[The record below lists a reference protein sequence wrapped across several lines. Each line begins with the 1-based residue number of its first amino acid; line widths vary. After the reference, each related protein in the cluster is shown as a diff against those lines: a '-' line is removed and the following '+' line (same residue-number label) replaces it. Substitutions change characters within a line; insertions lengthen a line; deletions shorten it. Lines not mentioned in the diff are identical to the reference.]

1 MPKYLV
7 NLDLNQNQLVKARIE
22 NLASAPGSPVT
33 GQMYYNTSNNTLNFY
48 NGTSWINLAE
58 GDIESVVAGT
68 GLSGGGVQGDVTLN
82 IADTSVTA
90 NSYGSAT
97 AIPTYTVD
105 AQGRLTAAADVNIA
119 IPNTQITDFQEAVED
134 VAGALISG
142 TANEVS
148 VTYTDGSGTLVVG
161 LPDDVTIGQHLTVT
175 GNLTVNGT
183 TTEVNSTTLTV
194 DDKNIELGSTAS
206 PSDTTADG
214 GGITLKG
221 TSDKTILWENDTD
234 SWDFNQN
241 LNIESG
247 YAYRINDTSVLNA
260 TTLGSSVV
268 NSSLTTLGTIS
279 SGVWA
284 ATDVA
289 VAHGGT
295 GASSAADARANLGIV
310 EKVTATIGDGSA
322 TSFAITHNRST
333 TDVTVEV
340 YDASSNDT
348 VFANVNRNSTS
359 QVTVSFASA
368 PATNAYKVV
377 VIG

>member
-7 NLDLNQNQLVKARIE
+7 NLDLNQNQLIKPRIE
-22 NLASAPGSPVT
+22 NLASAPSSPVT

-58 GDIESVVAGT
+58 GDIESVTAGT

-97 AIPTYTVD
+97 AIPTFTVD

-119 IPNTQITDFQEAVED
+119 IPNSQITDFQEAVED

-183 TTEVNSTTLTV
+183 TTTVNSTTITV
-194 DDKNIELGSTAS
+194 DDKNLELGSVDT

-221 TSDKTILWENDTD
+221 ATDKTILWENDTD

-260 TTLGSSVV
+260 TTLGSTVV
-268 NSSLTTLGTIS
+268 NSSLTTVGTIA
-279 SGVWA
+279 SGTWA

-295 GASSAADARANLGIV
+295 GASSAGDARANLGV
-310 EKVTATIGDGSA
+310 MEKVTETIGDGSA

-333 TDVTVEV
+333 TDVVVEV
-340 YDASSNDT
+340 YDASTNDT
-348 VFANVNRNSTS
+348 VFANVTRNSTS

>member
-7 NLDLNQNQLVKARIE
+7 NLDLNQNQLIKPRIE
-22 NLASAPGSPVT
+22 NLASAPSTPVT
-33 GQMYYNTSNNTLNFY
+33 GQMYYNTTNNTLNFY
-48 NGTSWINLAE
+48 NGSSWINLAE
-58 GDIESVVAGT
+58 GDIESVTAGT
-68 GLSGGGVQGDVTLN
+68 GLSGGGVQGDVTIN

-97 AIPTYTVD
+97 AVPTYTVD

-119 IPNTQITDFQEAVED
+119 IPNTQVTDFQEAVED

-142 TANEVS
+142 TADEVS
-148 VTYTDGSGTLVVG
+148 VTYTDGSGTLVIG

-183 TTEVNSTTLTV
+183 TTTVNSTTLTV
-194 DDKNIELGSTAS
+194 DDKNLELGSIGS
-206 PSDTTADG
+206 PTDITADG

-221 TSDKTILWENDTD
+221 ATDKTILWENDSD
-234 SWDFNQN
+234 SWDFSEHVNAA
-241 LNIESG
+241 SG
-247 YAYRINDTSVLNA
+247 KEFKINNNSVLSA
-260 TTLGSSVV
+260 TTLGTGVTT
-268 NSSLTTLGTIS
+268 SSLTSVGTIA
-279 SGVWA
+279 SGTWA
-284 ATDVA
+284 ATDIA

-295 GASSAADARANLGIV
+295 GASTAGDARANLGIM
-310 EKVTATIGDGSA
+310 EKVTATIGDGSS

-333 TDVTVEV
+333 MDVMVEV
-340 YDASSNDT
+340 YDASTNDT
-348 VFANVNRNSTS
+348 VFANVTRNSTS

-368 PATNAYKVV
+368 PASSAYKVV

>member
-33 GQMYYNTSNNTLNFY
+33 GQMYYNTSLNTLNFY
-48 NGTSWINLAE
+48 NGSAWINLAE

-68 GLSGGGVQGDVTLN
+68 GLSGGGLQGDVTLN

-97 AIPTYTVD
+97 AIPTFTVD

-148 VTYTDGSGTLVVG
+148 VAYTDGSGTLVVG

-194 DDKNIELGSTAS
+194 DDKNIELGTVAV
-206 PSDTTADG
+206 PSDATADG

-221 TSDKTILWENDTD
+221 ATDKTILWENDSD
-234 SWDFNQN
+234 SWDFSEHINAA
-241 LNIESG
+241 SG
-247 YAYRINDTSVLNA
+247 KEFKINNSSVLSA
-260 TTLGSSVV
+260 TTLGSGVTT
-268 NSSLTTLGTIS
+268 SSLTSVGTIA
-279 SGVWA
+279 SGTWA
-284 ATDVA
+284 ATDIA

-295 GASSAADARANLGIV
+295 GASTAGDARANLGIM
-310 EKVTATIGDGSA
+310 EKVTATIGDGSS

-333 TDVTVEV
+333 MDVMVEV
-340 YDASSNDT
+340 YDASTNDT
-348 VFANVNRNSTS
+348 VFANVTRNSTS

-368 PATNAYKVV
+368 PASSAYKVV
-377 VIG
+377 VVG

>member
-33 GQMYYNTSNNTLNFY
+33 GQMYYNTSLNTLNFY
-48 NGTSWINLAE
+48 NGSAWINLAE

-68 GLSGGGVQGDVTLN
+68 GLSGGGLQGDVTLN

-97 AIPTYTVD
+97 AIPTFTVD

-148 VTYTDGSGTLVVG
+148 VAYTDGSGTLVVG

-194 DDKNIELGSTAS
+194 DDKNIELGTVAV
-206 PSDTTADG
+206 PSDATADG

-221 TSDKTILWENDTD
+221 ATDKTILWENDSD
-234 SWDFNQN
+234 SWDFSEHINAA
-241 LNIESG
+241 SG
-247 YAYRINDTSVLNA
+247 KEFKINNSSVLSA
-260 TTLGSSVV
+260 TTLGSGVTT
-268 NSSLTTLGTIS
+268 SSLTSLGTIA
-279 SGVWA
+279 SGTWA
-284 ATDVA
+284 ATDIA

-295 GASSAADARANLGIV
+295 GASSAGDARANLGIM
-310 EKVTATIGDGSA
+310 EKVTATIGDGSS

-333 TDVTVEV
+333 MDVMVEV
-340 YDASSNDT
+340 YDASTNDT
-348 VFANVNRNSTS
+348 VFANVTRNSTS

-368 PATNAYKVV
+368 PASSAYKVV
-377 VIG
+377 VVG

>member
-68 GLSGGGVQGDVTLN
+68 GLSGGGLQGDVTLN

-97 AIPTYTVD
+97 AIPTFTVD

>member
-33 GQMYYNTSNNTLNFY
+33 GQMYYNTSSNTLNFY

-68 GLSGGGVQGDVTLN
+68 GLSGGGVQGDVTIN

>member
-33 GQMYYNTSNNTLNFY
+33 GQMYYNTSLNTLNFY
-48 NGTSWINLAE
+48 NGSAWINLAE

-68 GLSGGGVQGDVTLN
+68 GLSGGGLQGDVTLN

-97 AIPTYTVD
+97 AIPTFTVD

-194 DDKNIELGSTAS
+194 DDKNIELGTVAV
-206 PSDTTADG
+206 PSDATADG

-221 TSDKTILWENDTD
+221 ATDKTILWENDSD
-234 SWDFNQN
+234 SWDFSEHINAA
-241 LNIESG
+241 SG
-247 YAYRINDTSVLNA
+247 KEFKINNSSVLSA
-260 TTLGSSVV
+260 TTLGSGVTT
-268 NSSLTTLGTIS
+268 SSLTSLGTIA
-279 SGVWA
+279 SGTWA
-284 ATDVA
+284 ATDIA

-295 GASSAADARANLGIV
+295 GASSAGDARANLGIM
-310 EKVTATIGDGSA
+310 EKVTATIGDGSS

-333 TDVTVEV
+333 MDVMVEV
-340 YDASSNDT
+340 YDASTNDT
-348 VFANVNRNSTS
+348 VFANVTRNSTS

-368 PATNAYKVV
+368 PASSAYKVV
-377 VIG
+377 VVG

>member
-1 MPKYLV
+1 
-7 NLDLNQNQLVKARIE
+7 
-22 NLASAPGSPVT
+22 
-33 GQMYYNTSNNTLNFY
+33 MYYNTSNNTLNFY

-58 GDIESVVAGT
+58 GDIESVTAGT
-68 GLSGGGVQGDVTLN
+68 GLSGGGVQGDVTIN

-90 NSYGSAT
+90 NAYGSAT
-97 AIPTYTVD
+97 AIPTFTVD

-119 IPNTQITDFQEAVED
+119 IPNSQITDFQEAVED

-206 PSDTTADG
+206 PSNTTADG

-221 TSDKTILWENDTD
+221 TSDKTILWTDASD
-234 SWDFNQN
+234 SWDFNQHVN
-241 LNIESG
+241 VASG
-247 YAYRINDTSVLNA
+247 YDFKINGASVLSNS
-260 TTLGSSVV
+260 TLGSGVV
-268 NSSLTTLGTIS
+268 NSSLQQLGTIS
-279 SGVWA
+279 SGVWQG
-284 ATDVA
+284 TDVG

-295 GASSAADARANLGIV
+295 GASLPADARANLGII
-310 EKVTATIGDGSA
+310 EKVTETIGDGSA

-333 TDVTVEV
+333 TDVVVEV

>member
-7 NLDLNQNQLVKARIE
+7 NLDLNQNQLIKPRIE
-22 NLASAPGSPVT
+22 NLASAPSTPVT
-33 GQMYYNTSNNTLNFY
+33 GQMYYNTTNNTLNFY
-48 NGTSWINLAE
+48 NGSSWINLAE
-58 GDIESVVAGT
+58 GDIESVTAGT
-68 GLSGGGVQGDVTLN
+68 GLSGGGVQGDVTIN

-90 NSYGSAT
+90 NAYGSAT
-97 AIPTYTVD
+97 AIPTFTVD

-119 IPNTQITDFQEAVED
+119 IPNTQVTDFQEAVED

-221 TSDKTILWENDTD
+221 TSDKTILWTDASD
-234 SWDFNQN
+234 SWDFNQHVN
-241 LNIESG
+241 VASG
-247 YAYRINDTSVLNA
+247 YAFKINGTTVLSS
-260 TTLGSSVV
+260 TTLGSGVV
-268 NSSLTTLGTIS
+268 NSSLQQLGTIS
-279 SGVWA
+279 SGVWQG
-284 ATDVA
+284 TDVG

-295 GASSAADARANLGIV
+295 GASLPADARANLGII
-310 EKVTATIGDGSA
+310 EKVTETIGDGSA

-333 TDVTVEV
+333 TDVVVEV

>member
-33 GQMYYNTSNNTLNFY
+33 GQMYYNTSLNTLNFY
-48 NGTSWINLAE
+48 NGSAWINLAE

-68 GLSGGGVQGDVTLN
+68 GLSGGGLQGDVTLN

-194 DDKNIELGSTAS
+194 DDKNIELGTVAV
-206 PSDTTADG
+206 PSDATADG

-221 TSDKTILWENDTD
+221 ATDKTILWENDSD
-234 SWDFNQN
+234 SWDFSEHINAA
-241 LNIESG
+241 SG
-247 YAYRINDTSVLNA
+247 KEFKINNSSVLSA
-260 TTLGSSVV
+260 TTLGSGVTT
-268 NSSLTTLGTIS
+268 SSLTSVGTIA
-279 SGVWA
+279 SGTWA
-284 ATDVA
+284 ATDIA

-295 GASSAADARANLGIV
+295 GASTAGDARANLGIM
-310 EKVTATIGDGSA
+310 EKVTATIGDGSS

-333 TDVTVEV
+333 MDVMVEV
-340 YDASSNDT
+340 YDASTNDT
-348 VFANVNRNSTS
+348 VFANVTRNSTS

-368 PATNAYKVV
+368 PASSAYKVV
-377 VIG
+377 VVG

>member
-7 NLDLNQNQLVKARIE
+7 NLDLNQNQLIKPRIE
-22 NLASAPGSPVT
+22 NLASAPASPVT

-58 GDIESVVAGT
+58 GDIESVTAGT
-68 GLSGGGVQGDVTLN
+68 GLSGGGLQGDVTIN

-97 AIPTYTVD
+97 AIPTFTVD

-119 IPNTQITDFQEAVED
+119 IPNTQVTDFQEAVED

-142 TANEVS
+142 TADEVS
-148 VTYTDGSGTLVVG
+148 VTYTDGSGPLVIG

-183 TTEVNSTTLTV
+183 TTTVNSTTLTV
-194 DDKNIELGSTAS
+194 DDKNLELGSIGS
-206 PSDTTADG
+206 PTDITADG

-221 TSDKTILWENDTD
+221 ATDKTILWENDSD
-234 SWDFNQN
+234 SWDFSEHVNAA
-241 LNIESG
+241 SG
-247 YAYRINDTSVLNA
+247 KEFKINNNSVLSA
-260 TTLGSSVV
+260 TTLGSGVTT
-268 NSSLTTLGTIS
+268 SSLTSVGTIA
-279 SGVWA
+279 SGTWA
-284 ATDVA
+284 ATDIA

-295 GASSAADARANLGIV
+295 GASTAGDARANLGIM
-310 EKVTATIGDGSA
+310 EKVTATIGDGSS

-333 TDVTVEV
+333 MDVMVEV
-340 YDASSNDT
+340 YDASTNDT
-348 VFANVNRNSTS
+348 VFANVTRNSTS

-368 PATNAYKVV
+368 PASSAYKVV

>member
-33 GQMYYNTSNNTLNFY
+33 GQMYYNTSLNTLNFY
-48 NGTSWINLAE
+48 NGSAWINLAE

-68 GLSGGGVQGDVTLN
+68 GLSGGGLQGDVTLN

-97 AIPTYTVD
+97 AIPTFTVD

-148 VTYTDGSGTLVVG
+148 VAYTDGSGTLVVG

-194 DDKNIELGSTAS
+194 DDKNIELGTVAV
-206 PSDTTADG
+206 PSDATADG

-221 TSDKTILWENDTD
+221 ATDKTILWENDSD
-234 SWDFNQN
+234 SWDFSEHINAA
-241 LNIESG
+241 SG
-247 YAYRINDTSVLNA
+247 KEFKINNSSVLSA
-260 TTLGSSVV
+260 TTLGSGVTT
-268 NSSLTTLGTIS
+268 SSLTSLGTIA
-279 SGVWA
+279 SGTWT
-284 ATDVA
+284 ATDIA

-295 GASSAADARANLGIV
+295 GASSAGDARANLGIM
-310 EKVTATIGDGSA
+310 EKVTATIGDGSS

-333 TDVTVEV
+333 MDVMVEV
-340 YDASSNDT
+340 YDASTNDT
-348 VFANVNRNSTS
+348 VFANVTRNSTS

-368 PATNAYKVV
+368 PASSAYKVV
-377 VIG
+377 VVG

>member
-7 NLDLNQNQLVKARIE
+7 NLDLNQNQLIKPRIE
-22 NLASAPGSPVT
+22 NLASAPSTPVT
-33 GQMYYNTSNNTLNFY
+33 GQMYYNTTNNTLNFY
-48 NGTSWINLAE
+48 NGSSWINLAE
-58 GDIESVVAGT
+58 GDIESVTAGT
-68 GLSGGGVQGDVTLN
+68 GLSGGGVQGDVTIN

-90 NSYGSAT
+90 NAYGSAT
-97 AIPTYTVD
+97 AIPTFTVD

-119 IPNTQITDFQEAVED
+119 IPNTQVTDFQEAVED

-175 GNLTVNGT
+175 GNLTANGT

-221 TSDKTILWENDTD
+221 TSDKTILWTDASD
-234 SWDFNQN
+234 SWDFNQHVN
-241 LNIESG
+241 VASG
-247 YAYRINDTSVLNA
+247 YAFKINGTTVLSS
-260 TTLGSSVV
+260 TTLGSGVV
-268 NSSLTTLGTIS
+268 NSSLQQLGTIS
-279 SGVWA
+279 SGVWQG
-284 ATDVA
+284 TDVG

-295 GASSAADARANLGIV
+295 GASLPADARANLGII
-310 EKVTATIGDGSA
+310 EKVTETIGDGSA

-333 TDVTVEV
+333 TDVVVEV

>member
-7 NLDLNQNQLVKARIE
+7 NLDLNQNQLIKPRIE
-22 NLASAPGSPVT
+22 NLASAPSSPVT

-48 NGTSWINLAE
+48 NGSSWINLAE
-58 GDIESVVAGT
+58 GDIESVTAGT
-68 GLSGGGVQGDVTLN
+68 GLSGGGVQGDVTINL
-82 IADTSVTA
+82 ADTSVTA

-119 IPNTQITDFQEAVED
+119 IPNSQVTDFQEAVED
-134 VAGALISG
+134 TVGALISG

-221 TSDKTILWENDTD
+221 TSDKTILWTDASD
-234 SWDFNQN
+234 SWDFNQHVN
-241 LNIESG
+241 VASG
-247 YAYRINDTSVLNA
+247 YAFKINGTSVLSSS
-260 TTLGSSVV
+260 TLGSGVV
-268 NSSLTTLGTIS
+268 NSSLQQLGTIS
-279 SGVWA
+279 AGVWA

-295 GASSAADARANLGIV
+295 GASLPADARANLGV
-310 EKVTATIGDGSA
+310 MEKVTETIGDGSA

-333 TDVTVEV
+333 MDVMVEV
-340 YDASSNDT
+340 YDASTNDT

-368 PATNAYKVV
+368 PATDAYKVV

>member
-33 GQMYYNTSNNTLNFY
+33 GQMYYNTSLNTLNFY
-48 NGTSWINLAE
+48 NGSAWINLAE

-68 GLSGGGVQGDVTLN
+68 GLSGGGLQGDVTLN

-97 AIPTYTVD
+97 AIPTFTVD

-194 DDKNIELGSTAS
+194 DDKNIELGTVAV
-206 PSDTTADG
+206 PSDATADG

-221 TSDKTILWENDTD
+221 ATDKTILWENDSD
-234 SWDFNQN
+234 SWDFSEHINAA
-241 LNIESG
+241 SG
-247 YAYRINDTSVLNA
+247 KEFKINNSSVLSA
-260 TTLGSSVV
+260 TTLGSGVTT
-268 NSSLTTLGTIS
+268 SSLTSVGTIA
-279 SGVWA
+279 SGTWA
-284 ATDVA
+284 ATDIA

-295 GASSAADARANLGIV
+295 GASTAGDARANLGIM
-310 EKVTATIGDGSA
+310 EKVTATIGDGSS

-333 TDVTVEV
+333 MDVMVEV
-340 YDASSNDT
+340 YDASTNDT
-348 VFANVNRNSTS
+348 VFANVTRNSTS

-368 PATNAYKVV
+368 PASSAYKVV
-377 VIG
+377 VVG

>member
-7 NLDLNQNQLVKARIE
+7 NLDLNQNQLIKPRIE
-22 NLASAPGSPVT
+22 NLASAPASPVT

-58 GDIESVVAGT
+58 GDIESVTAGT

-97 AIPTYTVD
+97 AIQTFTVD

-119 IPNTQITDFQEAVED
+119 IPNSQITDFQEAVED
-134 VAGALISG
+134 TVGALISG
-142 TANEVS
+142 TADEVS

-183 TTEVNSTTLTV
+183 TTTVNSTTLTV

-206 PSDTTADG
+206 PSDTSADG

-221 TSDKTILWENDTD
+221 TSDKTILWTDASD
-234 SWDFNQN
+234 SWDFNQHVN
-241 LNIESG
+241 LASG
-247 YAYRINDTSVLNA
+247 YNFKINSTTVLSAN
-260 TTLGSSVV
+260 TLGTGVL
-268 NSSLTTLGTIS
+268 NSSLQTLGTIS
-279 SGVWA
+279 SGVWQG
-284 ATDVA
+284 TDIG

-295 GASSAADARANLGIV
+295 GASLPADARANLGIM
-310 EKVTATIGDGSA
+310 EKVTETIGDGSA

-333 TDVTVEV
+333 MDVIVEV
-340 YDASSNDT
+340 YDASTNDT

-368 PATNAYKVV
+368 PATDAYKVV

>member
-68 GLSGGGVQGDVTLN
+68 GLSGGGLQGDVTLN

>member
-33 GQMYYNTSNNTLNFY
+33 GQMYYNTSLNTLNFY
-48 NGTSWINLAE
+48 NGSAWINLAE

-68 GLSGGGVQGDVTLN
+68 GLSGGGLQGDVTLN

-97 AIPTYTVD
+97 AIPTFTVD

-194 DDKNIELGSTAS
+194 DDKNIELGTVAV
-206 PSDTTADG
+206 PSDATADG

-221 TSDKTILWENDTD
+221 ATDKTILWENDSD
-234 SWDFNQN
+234 SWDFSEHINAA
-241 LNIESG
+241 SG
-247 YAYRINDTSVLNA
+247 KEFKINNSSVLSA
-260 TTLGSSVV
+260 TTLGSGVTT
-268 NSSLTTLGTIS
+268 SSLTSVGTIA
-279 SGVWA
+279 SGTWA
-284 ATDVA
+284 ATDIA

-295 GASSAADARANLGIV
+295 GASSAGDARANLGIM
-310 EKVTATIGDGSA
+310 EKVTATIGDGSS

-333 TDVTVEV
+333 MDVMVEV
-340 YDASSNDT
+340 YDASTNDT
-348 VFANVNRNSTS
+348 VFANVTRNSTS

-368 PATNAYKVV
+368 PASSAYKVV
-377 VIG
+377 VVG

>member
-7 NLDLNQNQLVKARIE
+7 NLDLNQNQLIKPRIE
-22 NLASAPGSPVT
+22 NLASAPSTPVT
-33 GQMYYNTSNNTLNFY
+33 GQMYYNTTNNTLNFY
-48 NGTSWINLAE
+48 NGSSWINLAE
-58 GDIESVVAGT
+58 GDIESVTAGT
-68 GLSGGGVQGDVTLN
+68 GLSGGGVQGDVTIN

-97 AIPTYTVD
+97 AVPTYTVD

-119 IPNTQITDFQEAVED
+119 IPNTQVTDFQEAVED

-142 TANEVS
+142 TADEVS
-148 VTYTDGSGTLVVG
+148 VTYTDGSGTLVIG

-183 TTEVNSTTLTV
+183 TTTVNSTTLTV
-194 DDKNIELGSTAS
+194 DDKNLELGSIGS
-206 PSDTTADG
+206 PTDITADG

-221 TSDKTILWENDTD
+221 ATDKTILWENDSD
-234 SWDFNQN
+234 SWDFSEHVNAAAGK
-241 LNIESG
+241 EFK
-247 YAYRINDTSVLNA
+247 INNTSVLSA
-260 TTLGSSVV
+260 TTLGSGVTT
-268 NSSLTTLGTIS
+268 SSLTSVGTIA
-279 SGVWA
+279 SGTWA
-284 ATDVA
+284 ATDIA

-295 GASSAADARANLGIV
+295 GASTAGDARANLGIM
-310 EKVTATIGDGSA
+310 EKVTATIGDGSS

-333 TDVTVEV
+333 MDVMVEV
-340 YDASSNDT
+340 YDASTNDT
-348 VFANVNRNSTS
+348 VFANVTRNSTS

-368 PATNAYKVV
+368 PASGAYKVV

>member
-7 NLDLNQNQLVKARIE
+7 NLDLNQNQLIKPRIE
-22 NLASAPGSPVT
+22 NLASAPASPVT

-58 GDIESVVAGT
+58 GDIESVTAGT
-68 GLSGGGVQGDVTLN
+68 GLSGGGVQGDVTIN

-97 AIPTYTVD
+97 AIPTFTVD

-119 IPNTQITDFQEAVED
+119 IPNSQITDFQEAVED
-134 VAGALISG
+134 TVGALISG
-142 TANEVS
+142 TADEVS

-183 TTEVNSTTLTV
+183 TTTVNSTTLTV

-206 PSDTTADG
+206 PSDTSADG

-221 TSDKTILWENDTD
+221 TSDKTILWTDASD
-234 SWDFNQN
+234 SWDFNQHVN
-241 LNIESG
+241 LASG
-247 YAYRINDTSVLNA
+247 YDFKINGASVLSNS
-260 TTLGSSVV
+260 TLGSGVV
-268 NSSLTTLGTIS
+268 NSSLQQLGTIS
-279 SGVWA
+279 SGVWQG
-284 ATDVA
+284 TDVG

-295 GASSAADARANLGIV
+295 GASLPADARANLGIM
-310 EKVTATIGDGSA
+310 EKVTETIGDGSA

-333 TDVTVEV
+333 MDVIVEV
-340 YDASSNDT
+340 YDASTNDT

-368 PATNAYKVV
+368 PATDAYKVV

>member
-7 NLDLNQNQLVKARIE
+7 NLDLNQNQLIKPRIE
-22 NLASAPGSPVT
+22 NLASAPSSPVT

-58 GDIESVVAGT
+58 GDIESVTAGT

-97 AIPTYTVD
+97 AIPTFTVD

-119 IPNTQITDFQEAVED
+119 IPNSQITDFQEAVED

-183 TTEVNSTTLTV
+183 TTTVNSTTITV
-194 DDKNIELGSTAS
+194 DDKNLELGSVDT

-221 TSDKTILWENDTD
+221 ATDKTILWENDTD

-260 TTLGSSVV
+260 TTLGSTVV
-268 NSSLTTLGTIS
+268 NSSLTTVGTIA
-279 SGVWA
+279 SGTWA

-295 GASSAADARANLGIV
+295 GASSAGDARANLGV
-310 EKVTATIGDGSA
+310 MEKVTDTIGDGSA
-322 TSFAITHNRST
+322 TSFAVTHNRST
-333 TDVTVEV
+333 TDVVVEV
-340 YDASSNDT
+340 YDASTNDT
-348 VFANVNRNSTS
+348 VFANVTRNSTS

>member
-7 NLDLNQNQLVKARIE
+7 NLDLNQNQLIKPRIE
-22 NLASAPGSPVT
+22 NLASAPSSPVT

-48 NGTSWINLAE
+48 NGSSWINLAE
-58 GDIESVVAGT
+58 GDIESVTAGT
-68 GLSGGGVQGDVTLN
+68 GLSGGGVQGDVTIN

-90 NSYGSAT
+90 NAYGSAT
-97 AIPTYTVD
+97 AIPTFTVD

-119 IPNTQITDFQEAVED
+119 IPNTQVTDFQEAVED

-221 TSDKTILWENDTD
+221 TSDKTILWTDASD
-234 SWDFNQN
+234 SWDFNQHVN
-241 LNIESG
+241 AASG
-247 YAYRINDTSVLNA
+247 YAFKINGTTVLSSS
-260 TTLGSSVV
+260 TLGSGVV
-268 NSSLTTLGTIS
+268 NSSLQQLGTIS
-279 SGVWA
+279 SGVWQG
-284 ATDVA
+284 TDVG

-295 GASSAADARANLGIV
+295 GASLPADARANLGII
-310 EKVTATIGDGSA
+310 EKVTETIGDGSA

-333 TDVTVEV
+333 TDVVVEV

>member
-7 NLDLNQNQLVKARIE
+7 NLDLNQNQLIKPRIE
-22 NLASAPGSPVT
+22 NLASAPSTPVT
-33 GQMYYNTSNNTLNFY
+33 GQMYYNTTNNTLNFY

-58 GDIESVVAGT
+58 GDIESVTAGT
-68 GLSGGGVQGDVTLN
+68 GLSGGGVQGDVTIN

-97 AIPTYTVD
+97 AVPTYTVD

-119 IPNTQITDFQEAVED
+119 IPNTQVTDFQEAVED

-142 TANEVS
+142 TADEVS
-148 VTYTDGSGTLVVG
+148 VTYTDGSGTLVIG

-183 TTEVNSTTLTV
+183 TTTVNSTTLTV
-194 DDKNIELGSTAS
+194 DDKNLELGSIGS
-206 PSDTTADG
+206 PTDITADG

-221 TSDKTILWENDTD
+221 ATDKTILWENDSD
-234 SWDFNQN
+234 SWDFSEHVNAA
-241 LNIESG
+241 SG
-247 YAYRINDTSVLNA
+247 KEFKINNNSVLSA
-260 TTLGSSVV
+260 TTLGTGVTT
-268 NSSLTTLGTIS
+268 SSLTSVGTIA
-279 SGVWA
+279 SGTWA
-284 ATDVA
+284 ATDIA

-295 GASSAADARANLGIV
+295 GASTAGDARANLGIM
-310 EKVTATIGDGSA
+310 EKVTATIGDGSS

-333 TDVTVEV
+333 MDVMVEV
-340 YDASSNDT
+340 YDASTNDT
-348 VFANVNRNSTS
+348 VFANVTRNSTS

-368 PATNAYKVV
+368 PASSAYKVV

>member
-7 NLDLNQNQLVKARIE
+7 NLDLNQNQLIKPRIE
-22 NLASAPGSPVT
+22 NLASAPSSPVT

-48 NGTSWINLAE
+48 NGSSWINLAE
-58 GDIESVVAGT
+58 GDIESVTAGT
-68 GLSGGGVQGDVTLN
+68 GLSGGGVQGDVTIN

-90 NSYGSAT
+90 NAYGSAT
-97 AIPTYTVD
+97 AIPTFTVD

-119 IPNTQITDFQEAVED
+119 IPNTQVTDFQEAVED

-221 TSDKTILWENDTD
+221 TSDKTILWTDASD
-234 SWDFNQN
+234 SWDFNQHVN
-241 LNIESG
+241 VASG
-247 YAYRINDTSVLNA
+247 YAFKINGTTVLSS
-260 TTLGSSVV
+260 TTLGSGVV
-268 NSSLTTLGTIS
+268 NSSLQQLGTIS
-279 SGVWA
+279 SGVWQG
-284 ATDVA
+284 TDVG

-295 GASSAADARANLGIV
+295 GASLPADARANLGII
-310 EKVTATIGDGSA
+310 EKVTETIGDGSA

-333 TDVTVEV
+333 TDVVVEV

>member
-7 NLDLNQNQLVKARIE
+7 NLDLNQNQLIKPRIE
-22 NLASAPGSPVT
+22 NLASAPSSPVT

-58 GDIESVVAGT
+58 GDIESVTAGT
-68 GLSGGGVQGDVTLN
+68 GLSGGGVQGDITVNL
-82 IADTSVTA
+82 ADTSVTA

-97 AIPTYTVD
+97 AIPTFTVD

-119 IPNTQITDFQEAVED
+119 IPNSQITDFQEAVED

-183 TTEVNSTTLTV
+183 TTTVNSTTITV
-194 DDKNIELGSTAS
+194 DDKNLELGSVDT

-221 TSDKTILWENDTD
+221 ATDKTILWENDTD

-260 TTLGSSVV
+260 TTLGSTVV
-268 NSSLTTLGTIS
+268 NSSLTTVGTIA
-279 SGVWA
+279 SGTWA

-295 GASSAADARANLGIV
+295 GASSAGDARANLGV
-310 EKVTATIGDGSA
+310 MEKVTETIGDGSA

-333 TDVTVEV
+333 TDVVVEV
-340 YDASSNDT
+340 YDASTNDT
-348 VFANVNRNSTS
+348 VFANVTRNSTS

>member
-7 NLDLNQNQLVKARIE
+7 NLDLNQNQLIKPRIE
-22 NLASAPGSPVT
+22 NLASAPASPVT

-58 GDIESVVAGT
+58 GDIESVTAGT
-68 GLSGGGVQGDVTLN
+68 GLSGGGVQGDVTIN

-90 NSYGSAT
+90 NAYGSAT
-97 AIPTYTVD
+97 AIPTFTVD

-119 IPNTQITDFQEAVED
+119 IPNSQITDFQEAVED

-206 PSDTTADG
+206 PSNTTADG

-221 TSDKTILWENDTD
+221 TSDKTILWTDASD
-234 SWDFNQN
+234 SWDFNQHVN
-241 LNIESG
+241 VASG
-247 YAYRINDTSVLNA
+247 YDFKINGASVLSNS
-260 TTLGSSVV
+260 TLGSGVV
-268 NSSLTTLGTIS
+268 NSSLQQLGTIS
-279 SGVWA
+279 SGVWQG
-284 ATDVA
+284 TDVG

-295 GASSAADARANLGIV
+295 GASLPADARANLGII
-310 EKVTATIGDGSA
+310 EKVTETIGDGSA

-333 TDVTVEV
+333 TDVVVEV